1 MSNRK
6 SLEHLER
13 ACQEASMPSPSV
25 SSKRHFLR
33 IQRKHS
39 LEFCLLILKGI
50 PHISIMVLRDGGSNL
65 GWTSLINHLDPIPS
79 TCQKGSSSILSF
91 PNKLV
96 YSSCYMHVQLGL
108 LLKYKSFCLFSSL
121 SGKPT
126 VHFSLKCSISHGI
139 TCIIR
144 LTNSCNKPQGNHS
157 PVQLFPQ

>member
-65 GWTSLINHLDPIPS
+65 GWTSLINHPDPIPS
-79 TCQKGSSSILSF
+79 TCQKGSSSSIIISKQASLLFLLYACATRTPSQIQEFLFVFLSQWRTHRTF
-91 PNKLV
+91 
-96 YSSCYMHVQLGL
+96 
-108 LLKYKSFCLFSSL
+108 FSQMF
-121 SGKPT
+121 
-126 VHFSLKCSISHGI
+126 HFSWDHMHNPLDK
-139 TCIIR
+139 
-144 LTNSCNKPQGNHS
+144 
-157 PVQLFPQ
+157 QLQ